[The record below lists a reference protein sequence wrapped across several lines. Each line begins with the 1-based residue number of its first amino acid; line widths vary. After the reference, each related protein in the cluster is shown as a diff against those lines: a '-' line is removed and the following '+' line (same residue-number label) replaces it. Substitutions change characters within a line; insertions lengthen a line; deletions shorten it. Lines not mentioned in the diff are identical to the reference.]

1 MLIPM
6 GLGNW
11 KAEPSNG
18 FWNDGANWDGGTVPT
33 GSATFGKSTITSIG
47 FTDASAATILSI
59 EFGPDADAYT
69 FSVHVL
75 ASTPALTIEGAGVV
89 NQSTKTQHFV
99 VASQGT
105 YNQPQLKFIGSASA
119 GSDLVSYYAGPTSL
133 EDSFG
138 GGTIEFCDEATGGS
152 AHFVSRT
159 GKMAPPN
166 DNSTLGGQIVF
177 RDRTTA
183 GTATFSIWG
192 TLGTDGDT
200 FGNAVFHDT
209 ASADHATFTNNGGT
223 VPGGDGGNTQFYDT
237 SSAAHGLYLNY
248 GGTAHDTKLGGANG
262 GDVAFDGNAT
272 GGHGHFNNYPATV
285 SGANGG
291 VTSFNNN
298 PNYPTLQNAGAS
310 AGNGCYLNFG
320 ATTES
325 PGGGGHTEL
334 TARYGFSNAGQGS
347 FYNFGSALNE
357 SWTAGHTIF
366 AIKPPNE
373 FFPSA
378 GNGTF
383 WNLPGAAGGYTVF
396 QSYGDGTPNQNPTAG
411 TGTFHNLGGSGADQ
425 QGGYT
430 RFRNTS
436 KAENATLISHTGAN
450 GGTGGT
456 TLFEDRS
463 QGDGAHVQLIGNG
476 ALDLTGHDGA
486 LTIGT
491 LSIATGILRVFLG
504 TNTTTLVVSNPVQ
517 LSGGVVTLD
526 LSFPEGE
533 TFTSGQQYDV
543 LQAPNLSQYSASQFA
558 ANKIGTADPV
568 ITIDGSTL
576 KVAYHPS
583 A

>member
-1 MLIPM
+1 MLSGM
-6 GLGNW
+6 GSGNW
-11 KAEPSNG
+11 KPEPSNG
-18 FWNDGANWDGGTVPT
+18 LWNDGVNWDGGTVPT
-33 GSATFGKSTITSIG
+33 ASATFGKSTVTSVG
-47 FTDASAATILSI
+47 FADTSAAKIQSI

-69 FSVHVL
+69 FSIHVL
-75 ASTPALTIEGAGVV
+75 STTPALTIGGAGIA
-89 NQSTKTQHFV
+89 NQSTKIQNFV

-105 YNQPQLKFIGSASA
+105 YNQPQLKFVGSASA

-133 EDSFG
+133 EGSFG
-138 GGTIEFCDEATGGS
+138 GGTIEFCDDATGGS

-159 GKMAPPN
+159 GKVAPPN

-183 GTATFSIWG
+183 GKATFSIWG

-200 FGNAVFHDT
+200 FGNAVFHHT
-209 ASADHATFTNNGGT
+209 ASADHATFTNHGGT

-237 SSAAHGLYLNY
+237 SSAAHGLYLNH
-248 GGTAHDTKLGGANG
+248 GGTAHDSKLGGANG

-272 GGHGHFNNYPATV
+272 GGHGHFNNYPATM

-298 PNYPTLQNAGAS
+298 PNYPALQNAGAS

-320 ATTES
+320 ATAES

-334 TARYGFSNAGQGS
+334 TARYGFSTAGQGT
-347 FYNFGSALNE
+347 FYNFGSALSE

-396 QSYGDGTPNQNPTAG
+396 QSYGDGTPNQNPTAA
-411 TGTFHNLGGSGADQ
+411 TGTFHNLGGDGADQ

-436 KAENATLISHTGAN
+436 TAQNGTLISYSGVN
-450 GGTGGT
+450 GGPGGA
-456 TLFEDRS
+456 TLFEDGS

-491 LSIATGILRVFLG
+491 LGIASGVLRILLG
-504 TNTTTLVVSNPVQ
+504 THTTTLVVSNPVQ
-517 LSGGVVTLD
+517 LSSGIVTLD
-526 LSFPEGE
+526 LSFPKGE
-533 TFTSGQQYDV
+533 TFVDGQQYDV
-543 LQAPNLSQYSASQFA
+543 LQAPNLSAYSASQFT
-558 ANKIGTADPV
+558 ANKIGTAEPV

-576 KVAYHPS
+576 KVAYG
-583 A
+583 